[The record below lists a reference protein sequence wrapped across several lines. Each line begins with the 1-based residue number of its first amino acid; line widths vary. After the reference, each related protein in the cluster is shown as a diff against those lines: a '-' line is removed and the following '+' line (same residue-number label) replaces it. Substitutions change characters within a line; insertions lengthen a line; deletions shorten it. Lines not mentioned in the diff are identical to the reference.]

1 MYVVNAKNGPAFE
14 NSTLVC
20 ILGALRALYVPL
32 EMREGVPEKAMKL
45 HTLGL
50 FMGKENNLP
59 EILQLAKAIEG
70 GKNVCRDIGG

>member
-1 MYVVNAKNGPAFE
+1 M
-14 NSTLVC
+14 
-20 ILGALRALYVPL
+20 PL